1 MENVDLN
8 KYKEFVKEV
17 TSEQSNNVAQ
27 MHHRMVE
34 ISEKVNPA
42 LLLTGAI
49 GITEGGE
56 S

>member
-1 MENVDLN
+1 MSKQVDLN
-8 KYKEFVKEV
+8 KYKEFVEEV
-17 TSEQSNNVAQ
+17 TSEQSNNIAN

-49 GITEGGE
+49 GMA
-56 S
+56 